1 MNKRYFKI
9 QIYAYGSEV
18 VLGTIPENQYI
29 YWSKKLADNED
40 TLSNYFSEYEFDDEK
55 ANENHPDNSVFNCS
69 WFELDDITH
78 VHGPE
83 VTDQNIIEITETDQH
98 GKQIDSI
105 KYDMSKKTLASH
117 FNISEERFD
126 LLHDKI
132 KDKKFFMGQ
141 TFEKGTWN
149 SSETDVGLIETNEE
163 GIDIKKLTL
172 HITEIA
178 IDDEECSICYAFTY
192 NGDKYLLNS
201 DTQTN
206 SSYMNVYESSNAD

>member
-1 MNKRYFKI
+1 
-9 QIYAYGSEV
+9 
-18 VLGTIPENQYI
+18 
-29 YWSKKLADNED
+29 
-40 TLSNYFSEYEFDDEK
+40 
-55 ANENHPDNSVFNCS
+55 
-69 WFELDDITH
+69 
-78 VHGPE
+78 
-83 VTDQNIIEITETDQH
+83 
-98 GKQIDSI
+98 
-105 KYDMSKKTLASH
+105 MSKTIDSH

-132 KDKKFFMGQ
+132 KDKKFFLGQ

-149 SSETDVGLIETNEE
+149 SSETDVGLIETNDE

-192 NGDKYLLNS
+192 NGEKYLLNS

-206 SSYMNVYESSNAD
+206 SSYMNVYKSNNTD

>member
-1 MNKRYFKI
+1 MSKRYYKI
-9 QIYAYGSEV
+9 QMFTYGSEI
-18 VLGTIPENQYI
+18 VLGSISENQYI
-29 YWSKKLADNED
+29 YWSKKFADNED
-40 TLSNYFSEYEFDDEK
+40 SLSDYFSEYEFNHEK
-55 ANENHPDNSVFNCS
+55 ANSNHPDNACFNCS
-69 WFELDDITH
+69 WFELDNIIH

-83 VTDQNIIEITETDQH
+83 ATDQNIIEITETDQL

-105 KYDMSKKTLASH
+105 KYDMSKKTLASN

-141 TFEKGTWN
+141 TFEKGSWN
-149 SSETDVGLIETNEE
+149 SSETDLGLIETDKD
-163 GIDIKKLTL
+163 GIDNKKLTL

-178 IDDEECSICYAFTY
+178 VDDDECSICYAFTY
-192 NGDKYLLNS
+192 NGEKCLLNG

-206 SSYMNVYESSNAD
+206 SSYMNVYESK

>member
-18 VLGTIPENQYI
+18 VLGTISENQYI
-29 YWSKKLADNED
+29 YWSKKFADNED
-40 TLSNYFSEYEFDDEK
+40 SLSDYFSEYEFDDEK

-105 KYDMSKKTLASH
+105 KYDMSKKTIDSH
-117 FNISEERFD
+117 FNISEESLISFMTK
-126 LLHDKI
+126 LKI
-132 KDKKFFMGQ
+132 RNF
-141 TFEKGTWN
+141 
-149 SSETDVGLIETNEE
+149 S
-163 GIDIKKLTL
+163 
-172 HITEIA
+172 
-178 IDDEECSICYAFTY
+178 
-192 NGDKYLLNS
+192 
-201 DTQTN
+201 
-206 SSYMNVYESSNAD
+206 